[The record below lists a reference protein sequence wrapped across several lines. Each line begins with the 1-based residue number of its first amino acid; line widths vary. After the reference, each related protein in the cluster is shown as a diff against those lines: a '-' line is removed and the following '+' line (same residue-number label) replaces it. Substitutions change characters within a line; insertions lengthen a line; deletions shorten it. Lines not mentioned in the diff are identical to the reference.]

1 MKNPKKDTTHSEE
14 KKVSQTAYSF
24 LREEEKEQIEQ
35 EIDFE
40 GLVDLRKKKDIG
52 KLEDNETIGGENDS
66 IVFYCRDCEEILEVE
81 RIQGKGVKFRCKKC
95 GGSNICYGTY
105 RGISS
110 YFHTK

>member
-1 MKNPKKDTTHSEE
+1 MNDLQKNSAIPEA
-14 KKVSQTAYSF
+14 KKVSETVYTF
-24 LREEEKEQIEQ
+24 LREEEKEQVEK

-40 GLVDLRKKKDIG
+40 GLIDLMKKKDIG
-52 KLEDNETIGGENDS
+52 KSEENSDIGGENDT

-81 RIQGKGVKFRCKKC
+81 RLSEKGVKFRCKKC
-95 GGSNICYGTY
+95 GGRNICYGTR